1 MWQCPACGAAITI
14 ERRSAHRKHW
24 CPALDDDDDDAPA
37 PEASRTPAAAAPS
50 LSFATAPASTSTT
63 HARVASIGLDL
74 EFACQSIFGAVSTG
88 GALWRS
94 ELVLAEWCARELR
107 LGAIGAHTRAPR
119 VLELG
124 CGVAP
129 AAGMTCLALGASV
142 HFTDLAEV
150 LPFVEANVRLNGDRI
165 STLRARAGH
174 APLSRSSCDTEAY
187 RFGRQSAASASQS
200 RLASLARAPRGF
212 DLILASDCIFRS
224 DLHTP
229 LAQTLRQLFDYDAAG
244 RGSRPSSQVRCV
256 VAFRY
261 REAADLEFFTDALPR
276 EGLVATCLTVTF
288 NLFPFLLLI

>member
-1 MWQCPACGAAITI
+1 MPINL
-14 ERRSAHRKHW
+14 RRS
-24 CPALDDDDDDAPA
+24 
-37 PEASRTPAAAAPS
+37 
-50 LSFATAPASTSTT
+50 
-63 HARVASIGLDL
+63 V
-74 EFACQSIFGAVSTG
+74 
-88 GALWRS
+88 
-94 ELVLAEWCARELR
+94 
-107 LGAIGAHTRAPR
+107 
-119 VLELG
+119 ELG

-129 AAGMTCLALGASV
+129 AAGMTCLALGAAV
-142 HFTDLAEV
+142 YFTDLAEV

-244 RGSRPSSQVRCV
+244 RGSRPISQVRCI

-276 EGLVATCLTVTF
+276 RGSEVVGDVNAVPVPAAPGWLCKRKRRGGKARKRRKQFLNTTLCLTY
-288 NLFPFLLLI
+288 LLP